1 MHFANAQ
8 HMLVTWRQ
16 NWALFVG
23 RSRYDSKHASASGIG
38 LQSVISGHRN
48 KSVVP
53 MAWNHGHP
61 HLHDLETGQPVA
73 TTSSHLSQ
81 HFTTKKKISGR
92 FWQESA
98 SFKPYSSYSLI
109 VCPYRFFLYGKRAT
123 PSLLSRQLCL
133 DA

>member
-16 NWALFVG
+16 NWVLFVG

-73 TTSSHLSQ
+73 TIQVIFHNISQ
-81 HFTTKKKISGR
+81 QKKISGR

-109 VCPYRFFLYGKRAT
+109 VCPYIYFLYGKRAT